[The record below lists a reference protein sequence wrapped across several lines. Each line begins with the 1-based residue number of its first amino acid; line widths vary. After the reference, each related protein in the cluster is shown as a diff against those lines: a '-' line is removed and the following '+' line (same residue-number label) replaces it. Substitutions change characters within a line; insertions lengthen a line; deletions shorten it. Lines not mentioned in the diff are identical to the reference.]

1 MIWVTQSLNFKH
13 WRYMN
18 IYIYKWYDMYNYIY
32 IYYVIIIV
40 FWHTIYFYSY
50 KDINHTTTCIRILLF
65 IITSLLWKEFD
76 FKATYTTCLDQKN
89 NQQKH
94 EKRRFKMMG
103 FLDFPISA
111 STIHVFQG
119 PKGALGG
126 CETDGPLGALAVLR
140 ALCARG
146 QVVFFFLSVKEC
158 GYERILIWDMRY
170 IYIYIIYL

>member
-1 MIWVTQSLNFKH
+1 MIWVTQPLNFNH

-18 IYIYKWYDMYNYIY
+18 VYIY
-32 IYYVIIIV
+32 ILIYIHILCNYYRVL
-40 FWHTIYFYSY
+40 TTYFYNY
-50 KDINHTTTCIRILLF
+50 KDINYTTTSILLF
-65 IITSLLWKEFD
+65 IITSLLWKGFD
-76 FKATYTTCLDQKN
+76 FKATYTTCLDQKKP

-103 FLDFPISA
+103 FLDFPIST

-146 QVVFFFLSVKEC
+146 QVVFCFKC
-158 GYERILIWDMRY
+158 ERMWIREDFDMRY
-170 IYIYIIYL
+170 EIHIYIY